1 MDAFALKYEEKRV
14 KTIVKGLIPVSAPK
28 AHSNSGYV
36 AWKTH
41 TKDFMDLVERL
52 GKKEQIFISHV
63 SLLLTLLW
71 LNSYYQILCDCKKI
85 YYFR

>member
-41 TKDFMDLVERL
+41 TKDFMDLVTHFCHITFD
-52 GKKEQIFISHV
+52 G
-63 SLLLTLLW
+63 LLLRLATL
-71 LNSYYQILCDCKKI
+71 YYIQS
-85 YYFR
+85 